1 MYIDK
6 ENMFS
11 NAQAV
16 TVTAASDVI
25 DLGSPDAGMADD
37 LWLTI
42 RVDTQPTASGAATV
56 AFKLQ
61 SDSAEAFNVAVVDHV
76 TVAALG
82 KAALVDNYTVIR
94 TKLPVGIKRYA
105 RIYYTVATGPL
116 TGGKF
121 DAFLT
126 RGIQKSHN
134 A

>member
-42 RVDTQPTASGAATV
+42 RVDTAVTASGSATV

-61 SDSAEAFNVAVVDHV
+61 SDSAATFDAAVVDNISIAV
-76 TVAALG
+76 IAKATLVA
-82 KAALVDNYTVIR
+82 NYTVIR

-105 RIYYTVATGPL
+105 RVYYTVASGPL
-116 TGGKF
+116 TAGKF

-126 RGIQKSHN
+126 RGVQQSHN

>member
-42 RVDTQPTASGAATV
+42 RVDTAVTASGSATV

-61 SDSAEAFNVAVVDHV
+61 SDSAATFDAAVVDNISIAAIAKA
-76 TVAALG
+76 TLVA
-82 KAALVDNYTVIR
+82 NYTVIR

-105 RIYYTVATGPL
+105 RVYYTVASGPL
-116 TGGKF
+116 TAGKF

-126 RGIQKSHN
+126 RGVQQSHN